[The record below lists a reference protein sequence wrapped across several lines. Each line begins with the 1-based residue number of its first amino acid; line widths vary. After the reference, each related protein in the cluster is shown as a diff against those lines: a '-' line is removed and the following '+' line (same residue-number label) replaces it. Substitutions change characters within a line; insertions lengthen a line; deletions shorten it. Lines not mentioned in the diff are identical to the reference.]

1 MYNTDLPRRAEL
13 PSSASL
19 LRSTALAILG
29 AAAILVTIVLPADYG
44 IDPTGA
50 GRMLGLTDM
59 GETKVRLAAEA
70 EADRVATAEMEA
82 AAAAERQNTPDPAS
96 VEILNRL
103 TTLEKS
109 VQQLVQ
115 TTTGLA
121 STVTTAQQ
129 QSTATSQPVESQ
141 EQPPAILSPDVNT
154 ETVGAEQQQAAVA
167 EQPQPEL
174 RSDSVSFTLTPGEG
188 IEIKLVMKEG
198 AQTNFA
204 WAATGGPVNFDMH
217 GDGPGGNK
225 ISYEKGRGV
234 AEDQGTLVAAFD
246 GNHGWFW
253 RNRGK
258 ENVTLSLNTTG
269 DYSDIKGLP

>member
-1 MYNTDLPRRAEL
+1 M
-13 PSSASL
+13 
-19 LRSTALAILG
+19 
-29 AAAILVTIVLPADYG
+29 
-44 IDPTGA
+44 
-50 GRMLGLTDM
+50 
-59 GETKVRLAAEA
+59 
-70 EADRVATAEMEA
+70 
-82 AAAAERQNTPDPAS
+82 
-96 VEILNRL
+96 
-103 TTLEKS
+103 
-109 VQQLVQ
+109 
-115 TTTGLA
+115 
-121 STVTTAQQ
+121 
-129 QSTATSQPVESQ
+129 
-141 EQPPAILSPDVNT
+141 
-154 ETVGAEQQQAAVA
+154 
-167 EQPQPEL
+167 
-174 RSDSVSFTLTPGEG
+174 SFTLTPGEG

-269 DYSDIKGLP
+269 DYDDIKGLP

>member
-19 LRSTALAILG
+19 LRSTALALAG
-29 AAAILVTIVLPADYG
+29 AVAILVTVVLPADYG

-82 AAAAERQNTPDPAS
+82 AAAAERQKMPDTGTVA
-96 VEILNRL
+96 ILDRL
-103 TTLEKS
+103 TAVERS
-109 VQQLVQ
+109 IQQLVQ
-115 TTTGLA
+115 TTSALA
-121 STVTTAQQ
+121 SAGKTT
-129 QSTATSQPVESQ
+129 Q
-141 EQPPAILSPDVNT
+141 EQSVTSSEVAVVPADASDQLSSEPVA
-154 ETVGAEQQQAAVA
+154 ETAAVA
-167 EQPQPEL
+167 QEQIAAAEPPQPAL

-204 WAATGGPVNFDMH
+204 WAATGGPVNFDTH

-234 AEDQGTLVAAFD
+234 LEDQGTIVAAFD

-258 ENVTLSLNTTG
+258 ENVTLTLNTTG
-269 DYSDIKGLP
+269 DYREIKGIP